1 MNVEN
6 PIHNRKAKS
15 LIRKQLDRIISWN
28 TTLNLE
34 PIPFQPA
41 LQYIQIKHRGQNA
54 LLTDLE
60 IPRNCENIILYLLS
74 PVVYGRKTV
83 YIYPSSLY
91 GGQILWAF
99 AYGEQSVD
107 IDLEDINT

>member
-1 MNVEN
+1 MDVEN
-6 PIHNRKAKS
+6 LIHNRKAKK

-34 PIPFQPA
+34 PMPFQPV
-41 LQYIQIKHRGQNA
+41 LQKIQIKHRGQDA

-60 IPRNCENIILYLLS
+60 IQRNCEYIILCLPS

-83 YIYPSSLY
+83 FIYPSSLY
-91 GGQILWAF
+91 GGRISRAF
-99 AYGEQSVD
+99 AYGEKSVD
-107 IDLEDINT
+107 IDLVDINT